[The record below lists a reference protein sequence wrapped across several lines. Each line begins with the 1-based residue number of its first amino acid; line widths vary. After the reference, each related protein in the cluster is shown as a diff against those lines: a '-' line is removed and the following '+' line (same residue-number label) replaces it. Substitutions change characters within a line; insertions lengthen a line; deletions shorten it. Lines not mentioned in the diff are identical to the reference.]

1 VTPEEIRLIRP
12 TSLPL
17 GSPDYLKHEAVGMFL
32 REIAALLAERNEL
45 GRIADERNAAE
56 SKKRDELLATSS
68 AGIEA
73 FRKSVET
80 PAQIVPVLRILGCF
94 VLLPN
99 GTYGM
104 AISGENGPGIVPFED
119 EEAKRILA
127 ILTKR
132 SEGKPQ

>member
-1 VTPEEIRLIRP
+1 VTPYEIRSFDMASAAAL
-12 TSLPL
+12 
-17 GSPDYLKHEAVGMFL
+17 HVMV

-80 PAQIVPVLRILGCF
+80 PAQIVPVLRIPSPGEQPEHLGCF